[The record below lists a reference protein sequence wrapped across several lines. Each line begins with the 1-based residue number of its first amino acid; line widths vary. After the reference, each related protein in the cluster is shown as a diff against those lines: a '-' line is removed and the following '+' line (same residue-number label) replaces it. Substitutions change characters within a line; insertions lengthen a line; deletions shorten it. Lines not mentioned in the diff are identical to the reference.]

1 MKQKPPCKVRTFL
14 TLNLEIVGSW
24 ALIDDLFCE
33 MANVHFCFLSRLDGN
48 VICDSTVNAFIVVR
62 AQVYF
67 YAIVSKSTTT
77 LCI

>member
-33 MANVHFCFLSRLDGN
+33 MAIIHFCFTSCSDGN
-48 VICDSTVNAFIVVR
+48 VICDSTVHAFVVVR
-62 AQVYF
+62 VKVYF
-67 YAIVSKSTTT
+67 YAIVSKSTKT
-77 LCI
+77 L